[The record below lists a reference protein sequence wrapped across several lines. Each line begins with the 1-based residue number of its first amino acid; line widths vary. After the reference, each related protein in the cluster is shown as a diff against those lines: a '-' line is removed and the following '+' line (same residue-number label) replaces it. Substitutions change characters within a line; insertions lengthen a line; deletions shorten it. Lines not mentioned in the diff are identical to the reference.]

1 MMIRRTRNKVG
12 QFTSDV
18 VSVFIENGKKYKI
31 CTKCKEKKELDCF
44 YYVKNRD
51 ITTSRCKKCTNE
63 ITKKTSYKYKK
74 YYIEYNK
81 KYREKNKEKSKK
93 HYIKKKIEWI
103 KFISNITDIKC
114 KKCGY
119 NKYFDALD
127 FHHVDPQ
134 KKENILSVLTKQV
147 LSEERKFKVKEELE
161 KGYFLCATCH
171 REIHKKFNKTLNEI
185 INEI

>member
-1 MMIRRTRNKVG
+1 MIRRKRNKNG

-18 VSVFIENGKKYKI
+18 VSVFLKNGEKFKI
-31 CTKCKEKKELDCF
+31 CTMCKEEKNLSEFYWIKKKDAP
-44 YYVKNRD
+44 
-51 ITTSRCKKCTNE
+51 TSRCKICTDKINKE
-63 ITKKTSYKYKK
+63 NNHKYRDYFIK
-74 YYIEYNK
+74 YNK
-81 KYREKNKEKSKK
+81 KYRERNKEKSKK

-119 NKYFDALD
+119 DKYFDALD
-127 FHHVDPQ
+127 FHHIDPQ
-134 KKENILSVLTKQV
+134 KKENILSILTKQV
-147 LSEERKFKVKEELE
+147 LTKERKIIVKEELK